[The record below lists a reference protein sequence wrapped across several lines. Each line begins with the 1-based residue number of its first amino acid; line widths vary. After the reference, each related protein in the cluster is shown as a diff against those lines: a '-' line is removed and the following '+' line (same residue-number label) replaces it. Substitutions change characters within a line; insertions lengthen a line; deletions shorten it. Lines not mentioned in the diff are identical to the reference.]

1 MSEAARVQHWATVST
16 DDKTGWRNRV
26 ARFLS
31 TRSLPFWSVTVTVV
45 SVGALFIGSQIAHDR
60 GQSVDWYTGFGQWLG
75 ALGSFIAAGA
85 ALWISVTDRR
95 RADGARQRVEDQ
107 EKTDLE
113 RQAGLVRITTEML
126 GQRQAVG
133 PALKVGAVGIRNR
146 RADRIF
152 DVEVVQFI
160 HDGQE
165 MNIDVD
171 MVNGF
176 AVFPSRPEHEKRFP
190 FRSELLGITL
200 ATDEWLVLYQQDSLP
215 NTPADYAA
223 VRYTDT
229 AGRRWEVDTEG
240 VVTRV

>member
-1 MSEAARVQHWATVST
+1 MSHAAWVRHWATVST
-16 DDKTGWRNRV
+16 DDNTSWRNRV

-31 TRSLPFWSVTVTVV
+31 TRSILFWAVMVTFV

-75 ALGSFIAAGA
+75 ALGSFVAAGT

-95 RADGARQRVEDQ
+95 RADVARQRVEDQ
-107 EKTDLE
+107 EKADLE
-113 RQAGLVRITTEML
+113 RQAGLVRVTTEML

-133 PALKVGAVGIRNR
+133 PAVKVGAVGIRNR

-152 DVEVVQFI
+152 DVEVVKFI
-160 HDGQE
+160 HHGQE

-200 ATDEWLVLYQQDSLP
+200 APDEWLVLYQQDSLP
-215 NTPADYAA
+215 NTPADYTA
-223 VRYTDT
+223 VRYTDA
-229 AGRRWEVDTEG
+229 AGRRWEVDTKG
-240 VVTRV
+240 AITRL